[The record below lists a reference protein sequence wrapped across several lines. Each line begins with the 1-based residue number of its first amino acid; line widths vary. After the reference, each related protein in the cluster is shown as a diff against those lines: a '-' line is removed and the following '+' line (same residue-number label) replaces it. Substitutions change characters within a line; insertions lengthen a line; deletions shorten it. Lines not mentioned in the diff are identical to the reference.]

1 MLNRPARQPRRLR
14 HYLSFP
20 PLNPFDPLITQLQNY
35 VLYGPCQF
43 LLEFFASVLYVK
55 NILKLLLIALLSHVF
70 CSPVPAADSN
80 LDLLSRLE
88 YDQEIKG
95 LKIPAHWIPDL
106 KEDLFIGRASIQPSQ
121 SKLWSIGWK
130 PALKLENVT
139 FNGSLNDLGAMFAK
153 ISRSARTSITI
164 EHLSTTD
171 HQNSSIILIAENG
184 NWRQLTP

>member
-1 MLNRPARQPRRLR
+1 MPQ
-14 HYLSFP
+14 YLSFP
-20 PLNPFDPLITQLQNY
+20 PLNPVDRLITQLQNY
-35 VLYGPCQF
+35 VLYGLCQF

-55 NILKLLLIALLSHVF
+55 NILKLLLIPLLSLVF
-70 CSPVPAADSN
+70 CSPVPAGDSN

-153 ISRSARTSITI
+153 FSRSARTSITI